1 MKKYAIM
8 TMKGGTGK
16 TTTAINLAHGLTL
29 SGKRV
34 LLIDC
39 DPQRNVAVTFG
50 VEAEKGLDTLLTT
63 GDVEI
68 LQVRENLFI
77 IDSGGR
83 GLVEAELTLGATE
96 RRERRMIESLKYLK
110 GCDYVI
116 CDCPPSMNLITVN
129 VLVYCDI
136 VIIPISMDHLSQVGA
151 HQTMDVMKEVEW
163 LTKKE
168 ADRFRILPTFYDGRI
183 KISKEVLEKVKE
195 TFAHRMFNTV
205 IRVNSAVREAPGSNK
220 TIFEHAPLS
229 RGAFDY
235 YRLTEEVMING
246 KGNDKT
252 GSA

>member
-1 MKKYAIM
+1 MEKYAIM

-16 TTTAINLAHGLTL
+16 TTTAINLAHGLSL

-50 VEAEKGLDTLLTT
+50 VEAGKGLDTLLTK

-83 GLVEAELTLGATE
+83 GLVEAELTLGRAE
-96 RRERRMIESLKYLK
+96 RREQRMSESLRYLK
-110 GCDYVI
+110 GCEYVL

-129 VLVYCDI
+129 VLAYCDH

-151 HQTMDVMKEVEW
+151 HQTMDIMKEIEW
-163 LTKKE
+163 LTQKD
-168 ADRFRILPTFYDGRI
+168 ASRFRILPTFYDGRV
-183 KISKEVLEKVKE
+183 KISEQVLDAICDGFGK
-195 TFAHRMFNTV
+195 RMFKTV
-205 IRVNSAVREAPGSNK
+205 IRVNSALREAPGCNK

-229 RGAFDY
+229 RGALDY
-235 YRLTEEVMING
+235 YHLTEEVMNSR
-246 KGNDKT
+246 GNLR
-252 GSA
+252 

>member
-50 VEAEKGLDTLLTT
+50 VEAEKGLDTLLTK

-83 GLVEAELTLGATE
+83 GLVEAELTLGQTQ
-96 RRERRMIESLKYLK
+96 RRERRMIESLQYLK
-110 GCDYVI
+110 GCEYVI

-129 VLVYCDI
+129 VLAYCDA

-151 HQTMDVMKEVEW
+151 RQTMNIMKEIEW

-168 ADRFRILPTFYDGRI
+168 ADRFRILPTFYDGRV
-183 KISKEVLEKVKE
+183 KISVEVLEEVQDS
-195 TFAHRMFNTV
+195 FAGRLYKTV
-205 IRVNSAVREAPGSNK
+205 IRVNSALREAPGYHK

-229 RGAFDY
+229 RGALDY
-235 YRLTEEVMING
+235 YRLTEEVMVNG
-246 KGNDKT
+246 NEDL
-252 GSA
+252 